1 MKKRFLILYI
11 FIFFTIPYNVHS
23 DFITD
28 DEKDRIYSSNK
39 EGIKSYVTYQE
50 LEYPDGKY
58 FGFYELSERTLQIF
72 GYLKKF
78 KYPPGGVRSGKGIF
92 ISNEGLRYE
101 GIWKNG
107 SLKKGKLIGSNSQY
121 IGQLNNGK
129 MEGYGV
135 ITYNDG
141 KPEIRGLF
149 KNNKYVG
156 LQKGTEPLE
165 SDWAKLCKA
174 SKKYTELNLSTETI
188 TECDYSLKTGDVR
201 NIPNIYD
208 ELKKVKVKIIE
219 GEKKKAEAQKKKA
232 ELQTAELK
240 KTEQRKKELEFKINE
255 LREIRDPRGKW
266 GIHFNMVPRDIE
278 GCGMT
283 SVCKK
288 DGLIIDNEKIKGVW
302 VVNKIIKDFGKFNS
316 GKFSE
321 LVKRLSKK
329 YKLVYEPSKAE
340 KEDFFVSERSIKYL
354 FENKINEN
362 EPKYILLSARNTWDR
377 IQSYIKISYLS
388 EHYGYSLI
396 EKKKKKE
403 SYLDDL

>member
-1 MKKRFLILYI
+1 MKKRFLILYV

-23 DFITD
+23 NFITD
-28 DEKDRIYSSNK
+28 DEKDSVYSSIDYIDGK
-39 EGIKSYVTYQE
+39 EIKRYIQYKE
-50 LEYPDGKY
+50 LEYSDGKY
-58 FGFYELSERTLQIF
+58 YGFF
-72 GYLKKF
+72 KF
-78 KYPPGGVRSGKGIF
+78 NTNTNKTYIYPSDGVRSGKGIF
-92 ISNEGLRYE
+92 ISNDGLRYE
-101 GIWKNG
+101 GIWEND
-107 SLKKGKLIGSNSQY
+107 SLKEGKLIGSNFQY

-129 MEGYGV
+129 MEGNGV
-135 ITYNDG
+135 ITYNG
-141 KPEIRGLF
+141 KPEVRGLF
-149 KNNKYVG
+149 ANNKYVG
-156 LQKGTEPLE
+156 LQKGTETLE
-165 SDWAKLCKA
+165 SDWVKLCKA
-174 SKKYTELNLSTETI
+174 SKRYTELNLSTETI

-201 NIPNIYD
+201 NIPSIYD

-219 GEKKKAEAQKKKA
+219 GEKKKAEIQI
-232 ELQTAELK
+232 AELK

-396 EKKKKKE
+396 EQKKKKE